1 MIYEPWDSFLRMNA
15 RFAPILLKKSLLLLK
30 VWAPSLTKRPPY
42 FLGVSALPHSLPLRL
57 PSSPHLP
64 PCRALPYVRRPGA
77 LLPSGRLRPLHPR
90 RARTRS
96 LPPARQSAPSAAR
109 SRSAR
114 RGLHGSRRRKRGIAP
129 SSQCSHANALQSR
142 ISSCASGRDFLP
154 RFLLELPCCLK
165 WRGCSPCT
173 RGAAMWP
180 YWLLPQ
186 SRIDFHPSAVLA
198 EKRSSRGRF
207 RMQRTNVSAWL
218 VAKCRRRRCS
228 QPYRS
233 PCRLRRSPRPR
244 RSSSGLSPS

>member
-1 MIYEPWDSFLRMNA
+1 MVRSPVDICFGTRPSHAAFAKPIAATIALAMIPRAGRSRMYGGLA
-15 RFAPILLKKSLLLLK
+15 RFYLAA
-30 VWAPSLTKRPPY
+30 V
-42 FLGVSALPHSLPLRL
+42 
-57 PSSPHLP
+57 
-64 PCRALPYVRRPGA
+64 C
-77 LLPSGRLRPLHPR
+77 GRCTLA

-218 VAKCRRRRCS
+218 VGKMSAAALFAALPIAMPIAAVAQTPGPAGQARDCHLLDRTGRRPVRYSRP
-228 QPYRS
+228 Q
-233 PCRLRRSPRPR
+233 LR
-244 RSSSGLSPS
+244 